1 MTGIILSPRFP
12 DEPDILVLLNHA
24 LLVSRDGGQSWA
36 EWRAGLHFEVDTAS
50 IVAPRGI
57 NVAAP
62 LLIGLIDGS
71 VIRL

>member
-1 MTGIILSPRFP
+1 
-12 DEPDILVLLNHA
+12 VLLNDA

-36 EWRAGLHFEVDTAS
+36 EWRAGLDFEVDAAS

-57 NVAAP
+57 DVAAP

-71 VIRL
+71 IIRV